1 MFACGYMWGQVRGRE
16 EPELSYQ
23 LVGLSY
29 GTGLYVRVHSRPIF
43 LLPAPMSQHCTAAD
57 NAESLSC
64 LLNQQ
69 TAFCKYYLFV
79 VVLTLQ
85 QSGFR
90 GNSPP
95 QSMHIVSVV
104 LNKEFARFYPSEVFA
119 FLLKAESFKLCP
131 DLQPR
136 SIHSFA

>member
-1 MFACGYMWGQVRGRE
+1 MQS
-16 EPELSYQ
+16 LS
-23 LVGLSY
+23 
-29 GTGLYVRVHSRPIF
+29 R
-43 LLPAPMSQHCTAAD
+43 
-57 NAESLSC
+57 SC

-119 FLLKAESFKLCP
+119 FLLKAGSFVQIYSLGVFAHSHSKYRVVQYAKYFASFWATFDNMEIYGIFPQLFDSCEE
-131 DLQPR
+131 R
-136 SIHSFA
+136 VIHAKNYNTIN